1 MSCTPIPVWLGLLLG
16 ELILTGCAT
25 GPQTQT
31 YWVNQ
36 RLPAEAQQQRF
47 TLDSTE
53 CVALANR
60 LIPEPESPPPSQT
73 TDITMHTPGGPVYG
87 TSTTRQQDTS
97 AYGPGWDGYL
107 AGQRITNR
115 RNYAMACMGE
125 RGWQQRQRVVGQ

>member
-1 MSCTPIPVWLGLLLG
+1 MSYTRIPLWLALLLG
-16 ELILTGCAT
+16 SVILTGCAT

-36 RLPAEAQQQRF
+36 RLPAEVQQQRF

-60 LIPEPESPPPSQT
+60 LIPEPASPPPQQT
-73 TDITMHTPGGPVYG
+73 TNITMYTPSGPVYG
-87 TSTTRQQDTS
+87 TSTTQPAATT
-97 AYGPGWDGYL
+97 YGGFVEGHQ
-107 AGQRITNR
+107 AGQRVTAR

-125 RGWQQRQRVVGQ
+125 RGWQQRQRVVGR